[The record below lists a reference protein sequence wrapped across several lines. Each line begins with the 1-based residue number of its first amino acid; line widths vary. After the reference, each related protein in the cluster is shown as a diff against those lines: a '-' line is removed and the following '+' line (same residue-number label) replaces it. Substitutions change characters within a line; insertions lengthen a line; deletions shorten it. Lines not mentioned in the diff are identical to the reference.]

1 MDRDSSAYS
10 TAGDSLEHA
19 HKYLLSTAGDSPE
32 HAHKYLLWR
41 LCRAH
46 GPQCLETLR
55 AVSGAENGGDSLGHA
70 HSRCVWRLSRALC
83 RQWLETVRPAS
94 AAKSQVIHLDMSDLF
109 SLASVSCTFSALELG

>member
-1 MDRDSSAYS
+1 MDRDSSAY
-10 TAGDSLEHA
+10 
-19 HKYLLSTAGDSPE
+19 STAGDSPE

-55 AVSGAENGGDSLGHA
+55 VVSGAENGGDSLGHA

-109 SLASVSCTFSALELG
+109 CLASVSCTFSALELA